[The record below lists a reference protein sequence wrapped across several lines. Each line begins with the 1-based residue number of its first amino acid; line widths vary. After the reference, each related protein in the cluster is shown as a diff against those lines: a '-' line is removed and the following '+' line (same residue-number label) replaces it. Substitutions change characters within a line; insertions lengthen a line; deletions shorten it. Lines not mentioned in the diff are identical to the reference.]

1 MNHRKFQPDR
11 IIDASGCVLGR
22 VSSQIAQLSLEG
34 NKVAIINAERAVITG
49 SEQDILS
56 RFQKRMEIGSDQGP
70 YYPKRPDRI
79 IKRAIR
85 GMLPYKRK
93 QGRDAL
99 ERIRV
104 YVGNP
109 FETEGEILANT
120 SLEDPS
126 QIRYVELGLISEKL
140 GAKITW

>member
-11 IIDASGCVLGR
+11 IIDARGCILGR
-22 VSSQIAQLSLEG
+22 VSSQVARLSLEG
-34 NKVAIINAERAVITG
+34 NKIAIINAEYVVITG

-79 IKRAIR
+79 VKRAIR
-85 GMLPYKRK
+85 GMLPYKLKR
-93 QGRDAL
+93 GRAAL
-99 ERIRV
+99 ESIRV

-109 FETEGEILANT
+109 FETEGEVLANT

>member
-1 MNHRKFQPDR
+1 
-11 IIDASGCVLGR
+11 
-22 VSSQIAQLSLEG
+22 
-34 NKVAIINAERAVITG
+34 
-49 SEQDILS
+49 
-56 RFQKRMEIGSDQGP
+56 
-70 YYPKRPDRI
+70 
-79 IKRAIR
+79 
-85 GMLPYKRK
+85 MLPYKRK

>member
-93 QGRDAL
+93 KGRDAL

-126 QIRYVELGLISEKL
+126 EIRYVELGLISEKL

>member
-93 QGRDAL
+93 KGRDAL

-120 SLEDPS
+120 SLEDPY

>member
-1 MNHRKFQPDR
+1 
-11 IIDASGCVLGR
+11 
-22 VSSQIAQLSLEG
+22 
-34 NKVAIINAERAVITG
+34 
-49 SEQDILS
+49 
-56 RFQKRMEIGSDQGP
+56 
-70 YYPKRPDRI
+70 
-79 IKRAIR
+79 
-85 GMLPYKRK
+85 MLPYKRK
-93 QGRDAL
+93 KGRDAL